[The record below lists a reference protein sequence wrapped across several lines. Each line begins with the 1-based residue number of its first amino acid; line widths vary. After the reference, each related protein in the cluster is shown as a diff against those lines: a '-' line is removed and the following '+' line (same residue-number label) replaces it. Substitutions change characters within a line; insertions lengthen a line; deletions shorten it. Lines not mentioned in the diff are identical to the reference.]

1 MMGDFLLAI
10 INNNLSTALCY
21 ISDKCLS
28 SRKFMTLNRLR
39 MSLAIIS
46 ALLPVALLGC
56 QTNSLNHSA
65 QTSTV
70 IDDKNWSATTL
81 KPRLF
86 QTITKYDWQLTHVSN
101 DKGRLIRVT
110 FQPLLTMHVRPDLL
124 TFDDGCY
131 RHLVSFD
138 MWLPL
143 PYPYTDASVQDT
155 TKSPIKAADCTAIYQ
170 ATTQDWRG
178 NKIIPSDTASL
189 LNSTFGRY
197 AGTNFIFNPVMIQSI
212 QVYKAI
218 EKQLALKTSKG
229 KTLIFS
235 GTPKPKYPVT
245 GIPLTNELLERYR
258 WQLVQVTDKADVIL
272 SEFTQIEEPI
282 MLSYGLDN
290 YGGDESDE
298 QNGFESGIYGQS
310 FGISVGCNGVSG
322 PYALSINQSLL
333 TGSFPSTMMSCGD
346 TLDDVE
352 SQLRRMMTH
361 SKSQLTLK
369 YGDNKAKTITEQSE
383 PNYLLTQTLD
393 SGETLIWKNEP
404 KKTL

>member
-1 MMGDFLLAI
+1 MLNHLRVPLVVM
-10 INNNLSTALCY
+10 ST
-21 ISDKCLS
+21 
-28 SRKFMTLNRLR
+28 
-39 MSLAIIS
+39 
-46 ALLPVALLGC
+46 LLPLALLGC

-70 IDDKNWSATTL
+70 IDDKNWSVTTL

-101 DKGRLIRVT
+101 DKGKLIRVT

-131 RHLVSFD
+131 RYLVTFD

-155 TKSPIKAADCTAIYQ
+155 AKSPVTAADCTSIYQ

-178 NKIIPSDTASL
+178 NTTIPSDTAHL
-189 LNSTFGRY
+189 LNMTFGRY
-197 AGTNFIFNPVMIQSI
+197 AGTNFIFNPAIIQSI
-212 QVYKAI
+212 QVNKTV

-235 GTPKPKYPVT
+235 GTPKPEHPVA

-258 WQLVQVTDKADVIL
+258 WQLVQVKDKAGAVL
-272 SEFTQIEEPI
+272 SEFTPTEKPI
-282 MLSYGLDN
+282 MLSYSLNN
-290 YGGDESDE
+290 YSGDESDE

-310 FGISVGCNGVSG
+310 FGISIGCNGISG
-322 PYALSINQSLL
+322 SYALSINQSLL

-346 TLDDVE
+346 ALDDVE
-352 SQLRRMMTH
+352 SRLRRMMTH
-361 SKSQLTLK
+361 SKSRLILAHA
-369 YGDNKAKTITEQSE
+369 DNKAKTTTEQSE
-383 PNYLLTQTLD
+383 SNYLLTQTLD
-393 SGETLIWKNEP
+393 SGETLIWKSKA
-404 KKTL
+404 KKIS

>member
-1 MMGDFLLAI
+1 MS
-10 INNNLSTALCY
+10 NNL
-21 ISDKCLS
+21 
-28 SRKFMTLNRLR
+28 R
-39 MSLAIIS
+39 MPLAIIS
-46 ALLPVALLGC
+46 ALLPLALLGC

-86 QTITKYDWQLTHVSN
+86 QTITGYDWQLTHVSN
-101 DKGRLIRVT
+101 DEGNLIRLDL
-110 FQPLLTMHVRPDLL
+110 QPPLTMDVRPDLL

-155 TKSPIKAADCTAIYQ
+155 TKSPVTAADCTAIYQ

-178 NKIIPSDTASL
+178 NTIIPSDTAHL
-189 LNSTFGRY
+189 LNTTFGRY
-197 AGTNFIFNPVMIQSI
+197 AGTNFTFDPVIIQPLRAT
-212 QVYKAI
+212 KTL

-229 KTLIFS
+229 KNLIFT
-235 GTPKPKYPVT
+235 GTPKPKHAVA

-258 WQLVQVTDKADVIL
+258 WQLLQVTDKTGTVM
-272 SEFTQIEEPI
+272 SEFTQTEKPI
-282 MLSYGLDN
+282 TLSYGLDN

-298 QNGFESGIYGQS
+298 KNGFEPGIYGQS

-322 PYALSINQSLL
+322 PYTLSVNQSLL

-346 TLDDVE
+346 AIDDIE
-352 SQLRRMMTH
+352 SRLRRMMAH
-361 SKSQLTLK
+361 SKSRLILTHA
-369 YGDNKAKTITEQSE
+369 DNKAKTTTEHSE
-383 PNYLLTQTLD
+383 PNYLLTQKLD
-393 SGETLIWKNEP
+393 SGETLVWKNI
-404 KKTL
+404 KKNK

>member
-1 MMGDFLLAI
+1 MLNPLRVPLVV
-10 INNNLSTALCY
+10 INT
-21 ISDKCLS
+21 
-28 SRKFMTLNRLR
+28 
-39 MSLAIIS
+39 
-46 ALLPVALLGC
+46 LLPLALLGC

-86 QTITKYDWQLTHVSN
+86 QTITNYDWQLTHLSDGD
-101 DKGRLIRVT
+101 DKLIGLT
-110 FQPLLTMHVRPDLL
+110 LQPPLTMHVRPDLL

-131 RHLVSFD
+131 RYLVTFD

-155 TKSPIKAADCTAIYQ
+155 AKSPVTAADCTSIYQ

-178 NKIIPSDTASL
+178 NTIIPSDTAYL
-189 LNSTFGRY
+189 LNMTFGRY
-197 AGTNFIFNPVMIQSI
+197 AGTNFIFNPAIIQSL
-212 QVYKAI
+212 QVNKTV

-235 GTPKPKYPVT
+235 GTPKPEHPVA

-258 WQLVQVTDKADVIL
+258 WQLVQVTDKAGAVL
-272 SEFTQIEEPI
+272 SEFTQIKEPI
-282 MLSYGLDN
+282 MLSYSLNN
-290 YGGDESDE
+290 YSGDESDK
-298 QNGFESGIYGQS
+298 QNGFQSGIYGQS
-310 FGISVGCNGVSG
+310 FGVSVGCNGISG

-346 TLDDVE
+346 ALDDVE
-352 SQLRRMMTH
+352 SRLRRMMTH
-361 SKSQLTLK
+361 SKSRLILTHA
-369 YGDNKAKTITEQSE
+369 DNKAKTTTEQSE

-393 SGETLIWKNEP
+393 SGETLVWQSEV
-404 KKTL
+404 KKTP

>member
-1 MMGDFLLAI
+1 ML
-10 INNNLSTALCY
+10 
-21 ISDKCLS
+21 
-28 SRKFMTLNRLR
+28 LNRLR
-39 MSLAIIS
+39 IPLVIIS
-46 ALLPVALLGC
+46 ALLPLALLGC

-86 QTITKYDWQLTHVSN
+86 QTITNYDWQLTHVSDGD
-101 DKGRLIRVT
+101 DKLIGLT
-110 FQPLLTMHVRPDLL
+110 LQPPLTMHVRPDLL

-131 RHLVSFD
+131 RYLVTFD

-155 TKSPIKAADCTAIYQ
+155 AKSPVTAADCTSIYQ
-170 ATTQDWRG
+170 ATIQDWRG
-178 NKIIPSDTASL
+178 NTIIPSDTAHL
-189 LNSTFGRY
+189 LNMTFGRY
-197 AGTNFIFNPVMIQSI
+197 AGTNFIFNPAIIQSI
-212 QVYKAI
+212 QVNKTV
-218 EKQLALKTSKG
+218 EKQLALKTSKRQ
-229 KTLIFS
+229 TLIFS
-235 GTPKPKYPVT
+235 GTPKPEHPVT

-258 WQLVQVTDKADVIL
+258 WQLVQVTDKAGAAL
-272 SEFTQIEEPI
+272 SEFTQIKEPI

-310 FGISVGCNGVSG
+310 FGISIGCNGISG

-346 TLDDVE
+346 ALDDVE
-352 SQLRRMMTH
+352 SRLRRMMTH
-361 SKSQLTLK
+361 SKSRLILTHA
-369 YGDNKAKTITEQSE
+369 DNKAKTTTEQSE

-393 SGETLIWKNEP
+393 SGETLIWKSKA
-404 KKTL
+404 KKIP